1 MQRELKLMRQATDD
15 LEYNL
20 TDLAEAVETE
30 SEATAILN
38 ICNRLAILVNETRR
52 KLQ

>member
-1 MQRELKLMRQATDD
+1 MKKELKLAGQAIDD

-20 TDLAEAVETE
+20 PDMADAVDTE
-30 SEATAILN
+30 SEARAILN
-38 ICNRLAILVNETRR
+38 YCNRLAILVNETRR

>member
-1 MQRELKLMRQATDD
+1 MQKELRAAGQAIDD

-20 TDLAEAVETE
+20 PDMADAVETE
-30 SEATAILN
+30 AEARAILN
-38 ICNRLAILVNETRR
+38 YCNRLAILINETRR

>member
-1 MQRELKLMRQATDD
+1 MQREIKAMRQAVDD

-20 TDLAEAVETE
+20 PDMAEAVETE
-30 SEATAILN
+30 AEATSILN